1 MSVPYGLARV
11 QAQGILTVRDN
22 HRHLLVE
29 AALDLLH
36 SMGAHSVTQNTVAE
50 HAGLTRQ
57 GLLYHFRTKA
67 ALAEALHERVA
78 QDLEER
84 ISERPAGSNGA
95 GIPERLR
102 EFIAACAEPRTFVE
116 LQLLEDAGF
125 NSPGA
130 LTWRSTL
137 LSRAPCRTEPGAPL
151 PAPGLLIA
159 CLAAEGLLVH
169 EALHGVRLSE
179 AELHRITEVIV
190 SFASN
195 PGGLA

>member
-1 MSVPYGLARV
+1 M
-11 QAQGILTVRDN
+11 RDN

-29 AALDLLH
+29 SALDLLY
-36 SMGAHSVTQNTVAE
+36 SRGARSVTQNTVAE

-67 ALAEALHERVA
+67 ALAAALHERVA
-78 QDLEER
+78 QGLDER
-84 ISERPAGSNGA
+84 ISEQPAESRRAGA
-95 GIPERLR
+95 SQSLR
-102 EFIAACAEPRTFVE
+102 EFITACAEPRTFVE

-151 PAPGLLIA
+151 PAPALLIA

-169 EALHGVRLSE
+169 QALHGVRLSDG
-179 AELHRITEVIV
+179 ELHRITEVIV
-190 SFASN
+190 SFANS